1 MWIDSR
7 LGEGTSTGIEIPEQ
21 TGLTAATVP
30 DREGALVGTES
41 L

>member
-21 TGLTAATVP
+21 AG
-30 DREGALVGTES
+30 GAPQVVDMYAGGQS
-41 L
+41 A

>member
-21 TGLTAATVP
+21 TGVTPERTP
-30 DREGALVGTES
+30 DHEGALVGTES